1 MGAGHSHG
9 SGHGDRPALGPAP
22 RGLRILIGL
31 LVAPLVLA
39 TVAGLALLWPDGD
52 LQVSGPGV
60 DVQRGTATVLAIG
73 ECRQDAAV
81 AGCRLARVDLHS
93 GPGSPGK
100 AEALLPY
107 GEGAPEVEVG
117 DRIIVSYAAQLPA
130 GEQYAFQ
137 DFDRGPPL
145 LTLTILFAVG
155 VLALSRWRGIGALA
169 SLAYSLVLI
178 AMFTLPAVMEGSSP
192 LAVAVVTAA
201 AIMLVTLYLSH
212 GFDVRSTV
220 AMLGTL
226 VSLLVIGLAGW
237 VFTGVGHF
245 TGLVDEGSQYIS
257 GIAAQVDLRGLL
269 LAGLVIGALGVL
281 DDVTVTQT
289 WAVWELADL
298 DPGAST
304 RSLFVRAMRIGR
316 SHAAST
322 VNTLVLAYVG
332 ATLPL
337 MLVFSALELP
347 FGIAV
352 SQEIVAQE
360 VVRGLVG
367 GLGILAAVP
376 VTTGIAALV
385 AGRLVRER
393 TAEAGPAHRA

>member
-9 SGHGDRPALGPAP
+9 DRPSLGAAP
-22 RGLRILIGL
+22 RRLRVLMAVVVG
-31 LVAPLVLA
+31 PLVLA
-39 TVAGLALLWPDGD
+39 TLVGLFVLWPDGD
-52 LQVSGPGV
+52 LAVSGPGV
-60 DVQRGTATVLAIG
+60 DVERGTAEVLSVG
-73 ECRQDAAV
+73 PCRQEQAV
-81 AGCRLARVDLHS
+81 EGCQQAEVEVLS
-93 GPGSPGK
+93 GPGAPGE
-100 AEALLPY
+100 AVALLPY
-107 GEGAPEVEVG
+107 GSQAPEVVAG
-117 DRIIVSYAAQLPA
+117 DRIIVSFTAEAPD

-145 LTLTILFAVG
+145 LVLTILFAVG

-178 AMFTLPAVMEGSSP
+178 AVFTLPAIMEGASP
-192 LAVAVVTAA
+192 LAVAVITAA

-212 GFDVRSTV
+212 GFDIRSTV

-226 VSLLVIGLAGW
+226 VSLVVIGVLGW
-237 VFTGVGHF
+237 VFTRVGHF

-289 WAVWELADL
+289 WAVWELADV
-298 DPGAST
+298 DPDASV
-304 RSLFVRAMRIGR
+304 RSIFVRAMRIGR

-337 MLVFSALELP
+337 MLVFSALSLP

-352 SQEIVAQE
+352 SQEVVAQE

-393 TAEAGPAHRA
+393 RTASDGPSHRA

>member
-1 MGAGHSHG
+1 MGAGHGHG
-9 SGHGDRPALGPAP
+9 SSLGPLP
-22 RGLRILIGL
+22 RHLKVLIGL
-31 LVAPLVLA
+31 LIGPLVLA
-39 TVAGLALLWPDGD
+39 TVVGLALLWPDGD
-52 LQVSGPGV
+52 LEIVTPGADVERGTAEVQSIGACRQDVDGCQLAQVELLSGPG
-60 DVQRGTATVLAIG
+60 A
-73 ECRQDAAV
+73 
-81 AGCRLARVDLHS
+81 
-93 GPGSPGK
+93 PGA

-107 GEGAPEVEVG
+107 GSAAPEVEPG
-117 DRIIVSYAAQLPA
+117 DRIIVSFADEAPE

-145 LTLTILFAVG
+145 LTLTLLFAVG

-178 AMFTLPAVMEGSSP
+178 ALFTLP
-192 LAVAVVTAA
+192 

-226 VSLLVIGLAGW
+226 VSLVVIGVLGW

-245 TGLVDEGSQYIS
+245 TGVVDEGSQYIS

-289 WAVWELADL
+289 WAVWELADV
-298 DPGAST
+298 DPDAT
-304 RSLFVRAMRIGR
+304 ARSLFVRAMRIGR

-337 MLVFSALELP
+337 MLVFSALDLP

-376 VTTGIAALV
+376 VTTAIAALV

-393 TAEAGPAHRA
+393 RTASVGPSHRA